1 MIKDVEVKLSGQS
14 FTVGRFSVSDIHRV
28 GELVYRVRR
37 DRLVDDLNAI
47 GLDAEAKLAKVNELR
62 AKWENGLEVLRAAY
76 FMDGA
81 QIICRE
87 ALQKSGHDT
96 ALLDDCED
104 LKELVLA
111 STMICGLPDP
121 FAESEQEDEA
131 DEVDDEIEEIKPD
144 DR

>member
-37 DRLVDDLNAI
+37 DRLVDDLSAI
-47 GLDAEAKLAKVNELR
+47 GLDADAELR

-111 STMICGLPDP
+111 STAICGLPDP

-131 DEVDDEIEEIKPD
+131 DEVDDEVEEIKPD
-144 DR
+144 DQ